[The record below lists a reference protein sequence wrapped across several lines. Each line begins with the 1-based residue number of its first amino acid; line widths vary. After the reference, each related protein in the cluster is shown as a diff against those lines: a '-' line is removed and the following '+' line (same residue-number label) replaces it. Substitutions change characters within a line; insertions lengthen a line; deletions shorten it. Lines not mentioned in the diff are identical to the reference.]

1 MSPFVSTCIIVVQ
14 VLKGADTCNLDW
26 VSQKMSVR
34 KSLFWQLVVI
44 VVVFP
49 PVLPA
54 HRIDSLGALKGFWFS
69 ESLLPRFQ
77 VLGPQRHS
85 EHVHLET
92 LVTEYRR
99 CQNKLSEHGNII
111 PVLRLKVGMCTRIA
125 LATRLVTQVR
135 RIRLEFQGLKCQI
148 PIPILDTCIFGGRP
162 VKKYFWGRFTKK

>member
-54 HRIDSLGALKGFWFS
+54 HRIDSLGALKGLWFS
-69 ESLLPRFQ
+69 ESLLPSFQ
-77 VLGPQRHS
+77 VLCPQWHA
-85 EHVHLET
+85 EDVHLET
-92 LVTEYRR
+92 LVTENRR
-99 CQNKLSEHGNII
+99 CHNKLSGHGNII
-111 PVLRLKVGMCTRIA
+111 SVLRLKVGICTRIA
-125 LATRLVTQVR
+125 LATRLVAQVP
-135 RIRLEFQGLKCQI
+135 RIRLGFQGWNVRFRFRYS
-148 PIPILDTCIFGGRP
+148 ILVYLGGGQWGNIFLGE
-162 VKKYFWGRFTKK
+162 VH